1 MTVVIAGRPNA
12 GKSSLLNAL
21 FGRKVAITS
30 RRAGRTRS
38 LNLFRAGERF
48 RLVDV
53 PGYGHGSTVQHME
66 AVGEYI
72 ALHVRRE
79 DGGDANGSDSQQ
91 RGASM
96 QTGAAATTADRA
108 HTRHRGGGPQDTSEA
123 HAHAAHTL
131 SCTAIL
137 LVDAR
142 RGLMEPDRFTLSLLA
157 EAQAPLRVVLTK
169 ADQLGLPLLRNMV
182 RSTTF
187 CNLKKAP
194 KRLASQRTFH
204 SLHRFWIQRMRWLTC
219 LAASQAKLRPSWL
232 SGGWV
237 VGGWLL
243 LAAAL
248 PTVEPFLCFR
258 LSVPLPPTSLSRN
271 PRSAL
276 SGNGLDAL
284 RAAILTDM
292 DLLRL

>member
-1 MTVVIAGRPNA
+1 MSRRKKSLTQHPPPIPYT

-21 FGRKVAITS
+21 FGRKVAVTS

-79 DGGDANGSDSQQ
+79 EDSDTNSSGSQQ
-91 RGASM
+91 RSSM
-96 QTGAAATTADRA
+96 QAEAMATSSDGAHA
-108 HTRHRGGGPQDTSEA
+108 RHRGGSPHTSEA

-157 EAQAPLRVVLTK
+157 EAEAPLRVVLTK

-182 RSTTF
+182 R
-187 CNLKKAP
+187 K
-194 KRLASQRTFH
+194 
-204 SLHRFWIQRMRWLTC
+204 
-219 LAASQAKLRPSWL
+219 
-232 SGGWV
+232 G
-237 VGGWLL
+237 
-243 LAAAL
+243 
-248 PTVEPFLCFR
+248 
-258 LSVPLPPTSLSRN
+258 
-271 PRSAL
+271 
-276 SGNGLDAL
+276 
-284 RAAILTDM
+284 
-292 DLLRL
+292 